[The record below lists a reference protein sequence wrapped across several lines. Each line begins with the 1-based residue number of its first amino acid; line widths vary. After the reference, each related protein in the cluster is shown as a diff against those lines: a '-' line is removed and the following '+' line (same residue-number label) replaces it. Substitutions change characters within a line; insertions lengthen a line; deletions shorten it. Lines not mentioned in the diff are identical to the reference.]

1 MTTPPC
7 CEINSRERRAHRPP
21 PLALLPRMNMSWSR
35 YTILLYCPSLW
46 WNLTKQFVCIL
57 FTRSLTQTRLLC
69 NRDGPST
76 STTTTTSI
84 SSNVVCPHH
93 SPRIDSDETQS
104 SQLSESDSESQ
115 YIEKCCCQLADAPMQ
130 AALVGTIEQPQQQ
143 HQLAGP
149 SASSAVEAATNA
161 AVAAGVDPDV
171 ITLEASDT
179 YPEEMFTA
187 WHHGTVQG
195 GEIEISNKCSKRL
208 YKLMAAE
215 GRGICKMSSECRCDE
230 CQSNYFDCDFD
241 NVSHNG

>member
-1 MTTPPC
+1 
-7 CEINSRERRAHRPP
+7 
-21 PLALLPRMNMSWSR
+21 
-35 YTILLYCPSLW
+35 
-46 WNLTKQFVCIL
+46 
-57 FTRSLTQTRLLC
+57 
-69 NRDGPST
+69 
-76 STTTTTSI
+76 
-84 SSNVVCPHH
+84 
-93 SPRIDSDETQS
+93 
-104 SQLSESDSESQ
+104 
-115 YIEKCCCQLADAPMQ
+115 MQ
-130 AALVGTIEQPQQQ
+130 AALVGTIDQQQQQ

-241 NVSHNG
+241 NVSHNGDLILIFRRYLLVLFLYRIFSDPFQNEHQKTDGGLGAGTPMFINEVMHGAACNIL

>member
-1 MTTPPC
+1 MQ
-7 CEINSRERRAHRPP
+7 E
-21 PLALLPRMNMSWSR
+21 
-35 YTILLYCPSLW
+35 
-46 WNLTKQFVCIL
+46 V
-57 FTRSLTQTRLLC
+57 
-69 NRDGPST
+69 
-76 STTTTTSI
+76 
-84 SSNVVCPHH
+84 SSH
-93 SPRIDSDETQS
+93 S
-104 SQLSESDSESQ
+104 
-115 YIEKCCCQLADAPMQ
+115 
-130 AALVGTIEQPQQQ
+130 ALVGTMEQQQ
-143 HQLAGP
+143 HQLAVAGP

-241 NVSHNG
+241 NVSEIRLRGMIKGRNIMKRFKNRAVHAPGDSICF